1 MWLHLQQNDTMLQS
15 MTGYGKASADF
26 TDKTI
31 TVEIRS
37 LNSKGMDAS
46 LRMPSVYREKE
57 IEIRNELAKLFER
70 GKVDV
75 SVNVEYRSEQSS
87 VQINTTLAEAYFKQL
102 STLAKKLNQ
111 SESGLM
117 EIVMRMPDVTKSV
130 SSALDEND
138 YKNFM
143 QVFKAAAEQMTTF
156 RKTEGKSLEV
166 EFSKRNLLLL
176 NYLEQIEKTDPL
188 RIENIKKR
196 IHKNLEEFIAIEK
209 IDKNRF
215 EQELIYYLEKIDV
228 TEEKTRL
235 RTHIKHYTDTMKE
248 PGAGRKLNFIAQEMG
263 REVNTIGSK
272 ANDAAIQQIVVLMK
286 DEVEKIK
293 EQTLNVL

>member
-1 MWLHLQQNDTMLQS
+1 MLQS
-15 MTGYGKASADF
+15 MTGYGRSAADF

-37 LNSKGMDAS
+37 LNSKGLDAS

-70 GKVDV
+70 GKIDV
-75 SVNVEYRSEQSS
+75 SVQVEYRSEQPS
-87 VQINTTLAEAYFKQL
+87 VQINSTLAEAYFKQL
-102 STLAKKLNQ
+102 SELAKKTGQ
-111 SESGLM
+111 SEAGLL
-117 EIVMRMPDVTKSV
+117 EIVMRMPDVTKSTG
-130 SSALDEND
+130 STLDDNE
-138 YKNFM
+138 YQNFM
-143 QVFKAAAEQMTTF
+143 QVFRLAAEQMSTF
-156 RKTEGKSLEV
+156 RKTEGKALEA
-166 EFSKRNLLLL
+166 EFVKRTNLLLK
-176 NYLEQIEKTDPL
+176 YLDQVEESDPKRAEHIKS
-188 RIENIKKR
+188 RIS
-196 IHKNLEEFIAIEK
+196 KNLEEFIGAEK

-215 EQELIYYLEKIDV
+215 EQEIIYYLEKLDI

-272 ANDAAIQQIVVLMK
+272 ANDATIQQIVVLMK

>member
-1 MWLHLQQNDTMLQS
+1 MATFAQNYTMLQS

-57 IEIRNELAKLFER
+57 IELRNELAKMFER
-70 GKVDV
+70 GKIDV
-75 SVNVEYRSEQSS
+75 SVNVEYRSEQPS
-87 VQINTTLAEAYFKQL
+87 VQINIALAEAYFTQL

-111 SESGLM
+111 PEAGLM

-130 SSALDEND
+130 SHNFDEND
-138 YKNFM
+138 YKNFLE
-143 QVFKAAAEQMTTF
+143 VFRAAAEQMTTF

-166 EFSKRNLLLL
+166 EFNKRTGLLLS
-176 NYLEQIEKTDPL
+176 YLEQVEKTDPL
-188 RIENIKKR
+188 RIETIKSR
-196 IHKNLEEFIAIEK
+196 IQKNLEEFIGGEK

-215 EQELIYYLEKIDV
+215 EQELIYYLEKLDV

>member
-1 MWLHLQQNDTMLQS
+1 MLQS
-15 MTGYGKASADF
+15 MTGYGKSAADF

-37 LNSKGMDAS
+37 LNSKGLDAS
-46 LRMPSVYREKE
+46 LRMPSMYREKE

-75 SVNVEYRSEQSS
+75 NVNIEYRSEQAS
-87 VQINTTLAEAYFKQL
+87 VQINAQLAESYFKQL
-102 STLAKKLNQ
+102 KDLATKLNQ
-111 SESGLM
+111 PQDNLM
-117 EIVMRMPDVTKSV
+117 ELVMRMPDVMKAAGST
-130 SSALDEND
+130 LDETE
-138 YKNFM
+138 YKNFL
-143 QVFKAAAEQMTTF
+143 QVFRSAAEQMTAF
-156 RKTEGKSLEV
+156 RKTEGKALEL
-166 EFSKRNLLLL
+166 EFIKRTGLIV
-176 NYLEQIEKTDPL
+176 NYLDQIEKADPN
-188 RIENIKKR
+188 RIENIKAR
-196 IHKNLEEFIAIEK
+196 INKNLEEFISSEK

-215 EQELIYYLEKIDV
+215 EQELIYYLEKLDV

-235 RTHIKHYTDTMKE
+235 RTHLKHYTDTMKE

-272 ANDAAIQQIVVLMK
+272 ANDATIQQLVVLMK

>member
-1 MWLHLQQNDTMLQS
+1 MLQS
-15 MTGYGKASADF
+15 MTGYGRSAADF

-37 LNSKGMDAS
+37 LNSKSLDAS

-70 GKVDV
+70 GKIDV
-75 SVNVEYRSEQSS
+75 SINVEYRAEQPS
-87 VQINTTLAEAYFKQL
+87 VQINTHLAEAYFKQL
-102 STLAKKLNQ
+102 ESLAKKLGQPENN
-111 SESGLM
+111 LM
-117 EIVMRMPDVTKSV
+117 ELVMRMPDVTKT
-130 SSALDEND
+130 AGHILDETE

-143 QVFKAAAEQMTTF
+143 DVLRSAAGQMISF
-156 RKTEGKSLEV
+156 RKTEGKALEQ
-166 EFSKRNLLLL
+166 EFKKRTGLLLS
-176 NYLEQIEKTDPL
+176 YLEDIEKTDPQ
-188 RIENIKKR
+188 RIANIRAR
-196 IHKNLEEFIAIEK
+196 IQKNLDEFIPAEK

-235 RTHIKHYTDTMKE
+235 RTHITHYIDTMIE

>member
-1 MWLHLQQNDTMLQS
+1 VWLHLQQNDTMLQS

>member
-1 MWLHLQQNDTMLQS
+1 MLLS

-26 TDKTI
+26 SDKTI

-37 LNSKGMDAS
+37 LNSKGLDAS
-46 LRMPSVYREKE
+46 FRMPSVYREKE
-57 IEIRNELAKLFER
+57 IELRNELAKLFER

-75 SVNVEYRSEQSS
+75 SVNVEHRNEQPS
-87 VQINTTLAEAYFKQL
+87 VQINTVLAEAYFKQL
-102 STLAKKLNQ
+102 SDLAKKMNQ
-111 SESGLM
+111 STDNLM
-117 EIVMRMPDVTKSV
+117 EMVMRMPDVTKSHSV
-130 SSALDEND
+130 SLNEEE
-138 YKNFM
+138 YKQLLKVFRDAAKKMNEFR
-143 QVFKAAAEQMTTF
+143 QV
-156 RKTEGKSLEV
+156 EGKSLENEFVKRTNIILDCLEKV
-166 EFSKRNLLLL
+166 EKS
-176 NYLEQIEKTDPL
+176 DPL
-188 RIENIKKR
+188 RVEKIKAR
-196 IHKNLEEFIAIEK
+196 IYKNLEEFISSEK

-272 ANDAAIQQIVVLMK
+272 ANDADIQKVVVLMK
-286 DEVEKIK
+286 DELEKIK